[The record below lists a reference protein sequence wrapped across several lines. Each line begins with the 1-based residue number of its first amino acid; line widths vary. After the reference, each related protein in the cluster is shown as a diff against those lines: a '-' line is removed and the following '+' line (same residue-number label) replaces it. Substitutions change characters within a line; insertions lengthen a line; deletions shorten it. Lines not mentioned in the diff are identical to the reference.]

1 MLTINYSYQVAI
13 FETSQKFVNYNGR
26 EKICDN
32 VYTRFFKTIKIII
45 AFFNNSN
52 NNNSGK
58 RQLIYLRK
66 IEVKDKGFFIPIE
79 DLQQSIPMFQNQQD
93 NAPIFRVGKLGLGD
107 VAGGNEV
114 GVVVVEVTTLQDF

>member
-13 FETSQKFVNYNGR
+13 FETSQKFVNYSGR

-32 VYTRFFKTIKIII
+32 AYTRFFKTIKIII

-52 NNNSGK
+52 NSNSGK

-66 IEVKDKGFFIPIE
+66 IEVK
-79 DLQQSIPMFQNQQD
+79 N
-93 NAPIFRVGKLGLGD
+93 
-107 VAGGNEV
+107 
-114 GVVVVEVTTLQDF
+114 

>member
-1 MLTINYSYQVAI
+1 MLTINYSFQVAI

-45 AFFNNSN
+45 AFFNNSSNN

-66 IEVKDKGFFIPIE
+66 IEVK
-79 DLQQSIPMFQNQQD
+79 N
-93 NAPIFRVGKLGLGD
+93 
-107 VAGGNEV
+107 
-114 GVVVVEVTTLQDF
+114 

>member
-13 FETSQKFVNYNGR
+13 FETSQKFVNYSRR

-32 VYTRFFKTIKIII
+32 AYTRFFKIKIII

-52 NNNSGK
+52 NSNSGK
-58 RQLIYLRK
+58 RQLIYLGK

-79 DLQQSIPMFQNQQD
+79 DLPLSNFTKKM
-93 NAPIFRVGKLGLGD
+93 
-107 VAGGNEV
+107 
-114 GVVVVEVTTLQDF
+114 LQIIN